1 MLGGSRRR
9 MAEEREVLEVDV
21 VFVGAGPASL
31 AGAYHLAG
39 LLEKQGKSDLTI
51 AVLEKGKDMG
61 AHGISGAVMDPRGLQ
76 ELIPDFL
83 EAGAPVESPAKDD
96 HVYFLRQDSAIKF
109 PVIPPFLNNH
119 GNYIVSLGKLVQWL
133 AKKVEERGVNVF
145 TGFPGA
151 QLLLEGETVVGVRTG
166 DKGIDK
172 FGNKK
177 NNYEPGI
184 DIRAKVTVLGEGP
197 RGSLTKQIVQ
207 KWNMQ
212 GLNPQ
217 VYSAGVKEVWE
228 VPSGNYETG
237 RVIHTMGFP
246 LKSETFGGGF
256 IYGMANNLVSIGF
269 VTGLDYRDPYLDPH
283 NEFQKFKTHPLVK
296 QILDGGKVHSY
307 GAKTIPEGG
316 WYSVPKLYSNGLLL
330 IGDSASLLNGQRL
343 KGIHL
348 AMKSGMLAA
357 EAIDEALR
365 ANDFSETQL
374 KSYKEKIDRSWIK
387 EELWKVRN
395 FHQAYENG
403 LWVGMFHTGLQFL
416 TGGRGLKDPWK
427 RGEGFKEMETIKEYY
442 NGSAPDPFAVKE
454 KEDKKV
460 TFSKLTDV
468 YYSGT
473 IHEENQPVHLIVHD
487 LDICHQRCVQEYGNP
502 CQHFCPAN
510 VYEMVEE
517 KPGEGKRLRINASNC
532 VHCKTCDIMDP
543 YGIIT
548 WVTPEGGGGPDY
560 KNL

>member
-1 MLGGSRRR
+1 

-21 VFVGAGPASL
+21 LFVGAGPASL
-31 AGAYHLAG
+31 AGAYHLAT

-51 AVLEKGKDMG
+51 AVLEKGKDIG
-61 AHGISGAVMDPRGLQ
+61 AHGISGAVMDPRGLR
-76 ELIPDFL
+76 ELIPNFE
-83 EAGAPVESPAKDD
+83 EAGAPLESSAKEDQ
-96 HVYFLRQDSAIKF
+96 VYFLTSDGALKF
-109 PVIPPFLNNH
+109 PINPPFLNNH
-119 GNYIVSLGKLVQWL
+119 GNYIISLGKMVQWL
-133 AKKVEERGVNVF
+133 AKKVEEKGVNIF

-151 QLLLEGETVVGVRTG
+151 KLLIEENTVVGVRTG

-172 FGNKK
+172 YGNPKS
-177 NNYEPGI
+177 NYEPGI

-197 RGSLTKQIVQ
+197 RGSLTKQIV
-207 KWNMQ
+207 KDWNMD

-217 VYSAGVKEVWE
+217 VYSTGVKEVWE
-228 VPSGNYETG
+228 VPAGNYETG

-246 LKSETFGGGF
+246 LPSETFGGGF
-256 IYGMANNLVSIGF
+256 IYGMANNLVSVGF
-269 VTGLDYRDPYLDPH
+269 VTGLDYKNPFTDPH
-283 NEFQKFKTHPLVK
+283 NEFQKFKTHPLLK
-296 QILDGGKVHSY
+296 KILERGKVISY

-316 WYSVPKLYSNGLLL
+316 WYSVPKLYANGLLL

-357 EAIDEALR
+357 ETISDALQ
-365 ANDFSETQL
+365 AENFSETHL
-374 KSYKEKIDRSWIK
+374 KSYKDKIDASWIK

-395 FHQAYENG
+395 FHQAYDHG

-416 TGGRGLKDPWK
+416 TGGRGLIDPWK
-427 RGEGFKEMETIKEYY
+427 RKEGHKEMKQLKDYY
-442 NGSAPDPFAVKE
+442 GNNVPDPNALKV
-454 KEDKKV
+454 KEDKNI

-473 IHEENQPVHLIVHD
+473 VHDENQPVHLVVHD
-487 LDICHQRCVQEYGNP
+487 TDICRTRCVIEYGNP
-502 CQHFCPAN
+502 CQHFCPAA

-517 KPGEGKRLRINASNC
+517 NPAGGKQLRINASNC

-543 YGIIT
+543 YEIIT

>member
-1 MLGGSRRR
+1 
-9 MAEEREVLEVDV
+9 
-21 VFVGAGPASL
+21 
-31 AGAYHLAG
+31 
-39 LLEKQGKSDLTI
+39 EK
-51 AVLEKGKDMG
+51 
-61 AHGISGAVMDPRGLQ
+61 
-76 ELIPDFL
+76 
-83 EAGAPVESPAKDD
+83 
-96 HVYFLRQDSAIKF
+96 
-109 PVIPPFLNNH
+109 
-119 GNYIVSLGKLVQWL
+119 
-133 AKKVEERGVNVF
+133 GVNVF
-145 TGFPGA
+145 TGFPAA
-151 QLLLEGETVVGVRTG
+151 QLLLEGDTVVGVRTG

-172 FGNKK
+172 FGNRKS
-177 NNYEPGI
+177 NYEPGI

-207 KWNMQ
+207 KWNMH

-228 VPSGNYETG
+228 VPSENYETG

-269 VTGLDYRDPYLDPH
+269 VTGLDYKDPYLDPH

-296 QILDGGKVHSY
+296 KILDGGKVHSY

-316 WYSVPKLYSNGLLL
+316 WYSVPKLYANGLLL

-343 KGIHL
+343 KGVHL
-348 AMKSGMLAA
+348 AIKSGMLAA
-357 EAIDEALR
+357 ETIDESLK

-374 KSYKEKIDRSWIK
+374 KSYKDKINNSWIK
-387 EELWKVRN
+387 QELWKVRN
-395 FHQAYENG
+395 FHQAYDHG
-403 LWVGMFHTGLQFL
+403 LWIGMFHTGLQFIS
-416 TGGRGLKDPWK
+416 GGRGLKDPWK
-427 RGEGFKEMETIKEYY
+427 RGEGHQEMETIKEYY
-442 NGSAPDPFAVKE
+442 NGNAPDPFAVKA
-454 KEDKKV
+454 KEDKKI

-468 YYSGT
+468 YFSGT

-487 LDICHQRCVQEYGNP
+487 LDICHQRCIHEYGAP

>member
-1 MLGGSRRR
+1 M
-9 MAEEREVLEVDV
+9 
-21 VFVGAGPASL
+21 
-31 AGAYHLAG
+31 
-39 LLEKQGKSDLTI
+39 
-51 AVLEKGKDMG
+51 
-61 AHGISGAVMDPRGLQ
+61 
-76 ELIPDFL
+76 
-83 EAGAPVESPAKDD
+83 
-96 HVYFLRQDSAIKF
+96 
-109 PVIPPFLNNH
+109 
-119 GNYIVSLGKLVQWL
+119 
-133 AKKVEERGVNVF
+133 
-145 TGFPGA
+145 
-151 QLLLEGETVVGVRTG
+151 RTG
-166 DKGIDK
+166 DKGIDR
-172 FGNKK
+172 FGKPK
-177 NNYEPGI
+177 SNYEPGI

-217 VYSAGVKEVWE
+217 VYSAGVKEIWE
-228 VPSGNYETG
+228 VPAGNYETG

-256 IYGMANNLVSIGF
+256 IYGMSNNFVSVGF
-269 VTGLDYRDPYLDPH
+269 VTGLDYRDPFLDPH
-283 NEFQKFKTHPLVK
+283 NEFQKFKTHPLLK
-296 QILDGGKVHSY
+296 RILDGGRVHSY

-316 WYSVPKLYSNGLLL
+316 WYSVPKLYANGLLL

-357 EAIDEALR
+357 ETIDEALK
-365 ANDFSETQL
+365 ANNFSESQL
-374 KSYKEKIDRSWIK
+374 KSYKDKVDQSWIK

-395 FHQAYENG
+395 FHQAYDHG
-403 LWVGMFHTGLQFL
+403 LWAGMVHTGLQFV
-416 TGGRGLKDPWK
+416 TGGRGLIDPWK
-427 RGEGFKEMETIKEYY
+427 RGEGHKEMEMIKKYY
-442 NGSAPDPFAVKE
+442 DGSAPDPFGLKV
-454 KEDKKV
+454 KEDKKL

-473 IHEENQPVHLIVHD
+473 VHEENQPVHLVVHD
-487 LDICHQRCVQEYGNP
+487 TDICHGRCAKEYGNP
-502 CQHFCPAN
+502 CQHFCPAA

-517 KPGEGKRLRINASNC
+517 NPGEGKRLRINASNC

-548 WVTPEGGGGPDY
+548 WVTPEGEGGPDY